1 MTFATSI
8 RNPGNAGEVLSFVTI
23 KANGCCKLGTAAVM
37 VAELCVG
44 ILERVFLLWD
54 FFYQIQLEADS
65 DEVIWWKSQN
75 LASF

>member
-1 MTFATSI
+1 
-8 RNPGNAGEVLSFVTI
+8 
-23 KANGCCKLGTAAVM
+23 M

-75 LASF
+75 CFFLIRDITLAPHINGASSIFGEKGYTSWELFGQNR